1 MDTRKGV
8 SNVGAFLPT
17 WHNGGGGGDVRDTR
31 KGVSDVGAL
40 LPTWHSLLGPS
51 PP

>member
-17 WHNGGGGGDVRDTR
+17 WHNGGGGDVRDTR